1 MGWFPVDPQFVTP
14 EWLSEVLGGEVRSCR
29 LEQIGVGIGL
39 LGRIYRVHLEGT
51 NVPASAVVKMPTLD
65 EQARRVLGED
75 LELYL
80 KEVRFYQEIGN
91 ANPLPP
97 AHPYFAAIDEATH
110 DFILVLED
118 LRHLRVADQTIGCTP
133 GDAETVVDA
142 IARQHAH
149 WWQSNRLSTLPWLR
163 PYATPPFPAVLAANA
178 KAAWPRFLEL
188 VGADLSSRLRDFG
201 QRLPSLIPW
210 YLEQI
215 SRPPCTFIHGDLRLD
230 QLFFGTRPG
239 DPAVTALDWQV
250 TQLGRGAYDL
260 AYFVSQSLT
269 TEARRACEAALIER
283 YRSRLAEAG
292 IDYPASE
299 LQRDYRLTTAL
310 CYIYPLL
317 VAGRIEVVN
326 DRHLDLLRTMASGAA
341 AAIEDHDA
349 LALRPD

>member
-39 LGRIYRVHLEGT
+39 LGRLYRVHLEGRA
-51 NVPASAVVKMPTLD
+51 VPASVVIKFPTLD
-65 EQARRVLGED
+65 QQARSALGED

-80 KEVRFYQEIGN
+80 KEVRFYQEIGL

-118 LRHLRVADQTIGCTP
+118 LRHLRLADQTIGCTP

-149 WWQSNRLSTLPWLR
+149 WWESDRLSTLPWLR

-178 KAAWPRFLEL
+178 KAAWPRFIEL

-215 SRPPCTFIHGDLRLD
+215 SRPPCTFVHGDLRLD

-239 DPAVTALDWQV
+239 DP
-250 TQLGRGAYDL
+250 
-260 AYFVSQSLT
+260 
-269 TEARRACEAALIER
+269 
-283 YRSRLAEAG
+283 
-292 IDYPASE
+292 P
-299 LQRDYRLTTAL
+299 
-310 CYIYPLL
+310 P
-317 VAGRIEVVN
+317 
-326 DRHLDLLRTMASGAA
+326 LDLSPFAWPRAA
-341 AAIEDHDA
+341 
-349 LALRPD
+349 